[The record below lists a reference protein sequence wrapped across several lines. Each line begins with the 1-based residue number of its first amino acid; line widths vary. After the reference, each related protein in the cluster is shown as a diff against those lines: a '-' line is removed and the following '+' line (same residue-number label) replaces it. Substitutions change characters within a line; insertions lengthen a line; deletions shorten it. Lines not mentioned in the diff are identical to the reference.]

1 MRSGQVPKSKA
12 LDVIDMIQSQEVELV
27 LAPNSLYVFQAVQ
40 YFVQFVETEYN
51 NEVGPPAG

>member
-27 LAPNSLYVFQAVQ
+27 LAPNSLYVFQAV
-40 YFVQFVETEYN
+40 VQFVETEYN